1 MLLLTNHL
9 IIQDIKNFSNQL
21 DVQLRSYLVKVKE
34 IIITH
39 YLLLI
44 LIQKVLNLYGIQET
58 TEALKKFL
66 VFPKSKHLLHFK
78 FQDQIQ
84 LLLFKILTSF
94 LNALIQKKNKKKL
107 NNLFILLMMMKY
119 MILKHLYKLDLYQV
133 QNSK

>member
-9 IIQDIKNFSNQL
+9 IIQDIKKCLNQL
-21 DVQLRSYLVKVKE
+21 DVLLRSYLAKVKE

-58 TEALKKFL
+58 TEALKNFL

-94 LNALIQKKNKKKL
+94 LNPLLQKKNKKKL
-107 NNLFILLMMMKY
+107 NSLFILLMMMKY

-133 QNSK
+133 QNFK